1 MPNQVR
7 LLLLQLQGVLLHCPT
22 SLVDANYRFLWCDIG
37 GAGHMSDA
45 QIFNGSELKEAMD
58 NRTIGFPQKIH
69 CLYDDEDTP
78 YFLLAD
84 DAFALRT
91 NLMKPYSTRGMTR
104 SQAMYNYRISRG
116 RRVVRNAFGIMA
128 NRFRA
133 FLGRMQQSPEV
144 VQLIVKCYVILHN
157 MMRRRYP
164 GEQP

>member
-1 MPNQVR
+1 MDEQVLGFFQADLIVQHHAFIR
-7 LLLLQLQGVLLHCPT
+7 AQAEVLQERRRQK
-22 SLVDANYRFLWCDIG
+22 ARRRYNEKRFWV
-37 GAGHMSDA
+37 
-45 QIFNGSELKEAMD
+45 
-58 NRTIGFPQKIH
+58 RTWLTEDEPVSADQYHNLMVK
-69 CLYDDEDTP
+69 LRNDEDTP